1 MQHIPVLLK
10 EVIELLN
17 PKDGQVVLD
26 VTIGLGGHAKA
37 FLVRIGSRGKLIGLD
52 ADQNNLSLANE
63 ALAEFGS
70 AVELHLTNFSQINEL
85 NIPKVDIVFA
95 DLGLSSPHIDDP
107 NRGFTFR
114 EDASLDMRYDQS
126 SGITAS
132 ELISSLKEDALA
144 NVLWKYGELRTS
156 RRIAKII
163 KESDKVDTTF
173 KLKECIEKS
182 AGYKAKHIIPQVFQA
197 LRIAV
202 NDELG
207 SLEILLSQV
216 PDLIKPGGRIGIIS
230 YHSLEDRMVKQ
241 AFRKLSEPEIDPVTG
256 QIVKAAP
263 FEIVTK
269 KPIVPSESEIEANPR
284 ARSAKLRI
292 ISRLAD

>member
-10 EVIELLN
+10 EVIELLD
-17 PKDGQVVLD
+17 PRPGEMVIDATL
-26 VTIGLGGHAKA
+26 GLGGHAEA
-37 FLVRIGSRGKLIGLD
+37 IIRVIGSNGKFIGLD
-52 ADQNNLSLANE
+52 ADEENLKYAGEKLKK
-63 ALAEFGS
+63 LDCL
-70 AVELHLTNFSQINEL
+70 VELHHLNFKDVASVVKSPV
-85 NIPKVDIVFA
+85 NIIFA
-95 DLGLSSPHIDDP
+95 DLGLSSPHLDDTE
-107 NRGFTFR
+107 RGFAFR
-114 EDASLDMRYDQS
+114 EDASLDMRYDRT

-132 ELISSLKEDALA
+132 ELISSLKEEELA

-207 SLEILLSQV
+207 SLETLLSQA
-216 PDLIKPGGRIGIIS
+216 PDLIKPGGRIGVIS
-230 YHSLEDRMVKQ
+230 FHSLEDRMVKQ
-241 AFRKLSEPEIDPVTG
+241 AFKKLSEPEIDPVTG
-256 QIVKAAP
+256 QIVKEAP
-263 FEIVTK
+263 FEVLTK
-269 KPIVPSESEIEANPR
+269 KPVIPSDEEVQENPR
-284 ARSAKLRI
+284 ARSAKFRV
-292 ISRLAD
+292 LAYSF